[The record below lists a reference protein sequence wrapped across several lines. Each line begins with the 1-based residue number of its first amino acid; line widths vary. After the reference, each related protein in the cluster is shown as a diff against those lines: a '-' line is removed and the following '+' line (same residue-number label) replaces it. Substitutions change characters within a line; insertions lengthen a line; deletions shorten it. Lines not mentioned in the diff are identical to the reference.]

1 VFDRRSVD
9 FIWLVL
15 MVLTLLSAAVAESPE
30 QGLLLILVI
39 ALTVAVKGRLIVDRF
54 MELRNANRYL
64 RNSMR
69 IYFYVIPLLIVL
81 VYLFP
86 ELIKRLTSLG

>member
-1 VFDRRSVD
+1 MFDRRSVD

>member
-1 VFDRRSVD
+1 MFDRRSVD
-9 FIWLVL
+9 FIWLFL
-15 MVLTLLSAAVAESPE
+15 MGLTLLSAAVAESPE

-39 ALTVAVKGRLIVDRF
+39 AVTVAIKGRLIVDRF
-54 MELRNANRYL
+54 MELRNANRFL

-86 ELIKRLTSLG
+86 EIIERLTSLD

>member
-1 VFDRRSVD
+1 
-9 FIWLVL
+9 

-69 IYFYVIPLLIVL
+69 IYSYNFV
-81 VYLFP
+81 
-86 ELIKRLTSLG
+86 